1 MKKNQKNEVV
11 VAEPVTPEVIDDK
24 TLGHDLQEQ
33 YLAAQTKM
41 EEGVKAVVQFG
52 IMLIKTEQIVF
63 ADGPQRGNNRAEN
76 YGIQGWMAKNCP
88 KVNYKTAMRW
98 KVITSNIIADLN
110 VGLENGMKLLS
121 GEATDLSKTVAK
133 DAMKRR
139 DELFA
144 AGSLR
149 KLTQMIFNFARDDED
164 AAVGGRPAAEQKKIA
179 KQARTAEAKAIWTKL
194 ISALSKN
201 SIKDAI
207 PLLDDVSTKVCYE
220 KLRDLADAMKEHL
233 DEFQD

>member
-1 MKKNQKNEVV
+1 MAKNKKPTTA
-11 VAEPVTPEVIDDK
+11 VATVEPVTPEVIDDK
-24 TLGHDLQEQ
+24 TLGKDLQEQ

-52 IMLIKTEQIVF
+52 IMLIKTEQIV
-63 ADGPQRGNNRAEN
+63 GPGNGRGRIGE
-76 YGIQGWMAKNCP
+76 GIQGWMTKNCP

>member
-52 IMLIKTEQIVF
+52 IMLIKTEQIV
-63 ADGPQRGNNRAEN
+63 GPGNGRGRIGE
-76 YGIQGWMAKNCP
+76 GIQGWMTKNCP

>member
-1 MKKNQKNEVV
+1 MAKNKKPTTA
-11 VAEPVTPEVIDDK
+11 VATVEPVTPEVIDDK
-24 TLGHDLQEQ
+24 TLGKDLQEQ

-52 IMLIKTEQIVF
+52 IMLIKTEQIVQPNH
-63 ADGPQRGNNRAEN
+63 DRYSNNG
-76 YGIQGWMAKNCP
+76 GIQGWMTKNCP

>member
-1 MKKNQKNEVV
+1 MAGNKKTTTA
-11 VAEPVTPEVIDDK
+11 VATVEPVTPEVIDDK
-24 TLGHDLQEQ
+24 QLGKELQTQ
-33 YLAAQTKM
+33 YLAAQAKM
-41 EEGVKAVVQFG
+41 EEGVRAVVQFG
-52 IMLIKTEQIVF
+52 IMLIKTEQIV
-63 ADGPQRGNNRAEN
+63 GGSHNQHETTG
-76 YGIQGWMAKNCP
+76 GIQGWMTKHCP
-88 KVNYKTAMRW
+88 QVNYKTAMRW

-121 GEATDLSKTVAK
+121 GEATDLSKTVKK

-164 AAVGGRPAAEQKKIA
+164 AAVGGRPAAGQKKIA
-179 KQARTAEAKAIWTKL
+179 KQARTAEAKVIWAKI

-201 SIKDAI
+201 SVKDAI

-233 DEFQD
+233 DEFKD

>member
-24 TLGHDLQEQ
+24 TLGKDLQEQ

-52 IMLIKTEQIVF
+52 IMLIKTEQIVG
-63 ADGPQRGNNRAEN
+63 DGRGHGMEA
-76 YGIQGWMAKNCP
+76 GIQGWMTKNCP

>member
-1 MKKNQKNEVV
+1 MKKNEKNEVV

-52 IMLIKTEQIVF
+52 IMLIKTEQIV
-63 ADGPQRGNNRAEN
+63 GGSNGG
-76 YGIQGWMAKNCP
+76 YGSKDEGIKGWLSKNCP
-88 KVNYKTAMRW
+88 KVNYKTAIRW

-164 AAVGGRPAAEQKKIA
+164 AAVGGRPAAEQKRIA

-201 SIKDAI
+201 SVRDAI
-207 PLLDDVSTKVCYE
+207 PLLTDAKEVRVCYE